1 MYTHQFDWT
10 KQLRMPHR
18 SIMVL
23 VITLALGALPLA
35 RAGQPASAAYQKASS
50 DKAAQRSII
59 FVGGRKQGD
68 ARHVRVHPP
77 GPCAPEIGS
86 RAACSDRSLVPRP
99 IPPGH
104 RKYRA
109 ADEALTHTPTHPR
122 LHKPVANPHKG
133 D

>member
-10 KQLRMPHR
+10 KHLRMPHR

-23 VITLALGALPLA
+23 AITLALGALPLA
-35 RAGQPASAAYQKASS
+35 RAGQPASAAYQKAGS

-77 GPCAPEIGS
+77 GPCAPQTGS
-86 RAACSDRSLVPRP
+86 NSACGHHSRNPRP
-99 IPPGH
+99 ISPGH
-104 RKYRA
+104 RKYHA
-109 ADEALTHTPTHPR
+109 ADESPTHTPTHPR
-122 LHKPVANPHKG
+122 LHKPVADPHKG